1 MSRSEAQPSQ
11 RSAQS
16 NTPPL
21 AGKCALRDLAILISI
36 ISVYY
41 HPNDDS
47 QCAFMTIFLLFLF
60 KEVIVSILTVW
71 GKRSLHVY
79 VCVFSK
85 VHEALSLTHL
95 CFFCR

>member
-1 MSRSEAQPSQ
+1 MSGSEAQPSQ
-11 RSAQS
+11 MSAQS

-21 AGKCALRDLAILISI
+21 AGKRALRDLAILISI

-47 QCAFMTIFLLFLF
+47 QCAFMNIFLLFLF

-71 GKRSLHVY
+71 GKHVY
-79 VCVFSK
+79 EVYTCVSMYSAK
-85 VHEALSLTHL
+85 CMKRIA
-95 CFFCR
+95 